1 VIVARTIL
9 NTVFDKQLRKIK
21 ETETETE
28 DLSLLKKEFRVI
40 GVLISFEMILVNF
53 GELGNLSLKFPQIS
67 PKTMRFICLNFK
79 LRKFPIISPK
89 VTQITSNYQRLIH
102 WI

>member
-1 VIVARTIL
+1 MIVARTIL

-40 GVLISFEMILVNF
+40 GVLISFEMILVN
-53 GELGNLSLKFPQIS
+53 
-67 PKTMRFICLNFK
+67 
-79 LRKFPIISPK
+79 
-89 VTQITSNYQRLIH
+89 
-102 WI
+102 